1 MNLRLLIP
9 LRNLWRNRRRTLLGV
24 AIIAL
29 GTMMS
34 FAVLGYVDFS
44 LQNIRQSTID
54 EEGNIQIASPLYWND
69 ETEDYEHLIQPD
81 ALQTLTEI
89 LDKHERVTAYTP
101 QLSVSG
107 LAYIGDGTRVL
118 NMSATRPGNSA
129 LDVNDLVTRGEG
141 LEAGDGGSVLIG
153 ETLAENLGLT
163 PGDAFQV
170 NATTVSGQYNLSP
183 LRVKGIFS
191 LNSEQAE
198 TQVAY
203 VPLSFAQQLLDTGG
217 VDKLIVTTPTIRATD
232 PVMADLQSAIDEA
245 GLDLKARP
253 WYEVSDFYGQIS
265 TFFNA
270 LFGFITLAMFVLVFF
285 MILQVLTLSF
295 LERTREVGTIRAIGT
310 HRSQVLSMF
319 LMESVFL
326 GILGSIAG
334 IGLGFVVG
342 GGFNSLG
349 IGWTPP
355 GAVEAVP
362 VRLELTLANAWLPAL
377 LTTVATIIS
386 SFYPSIH
393 SARVQIVEALR
404 IG

>member
-44 LQNIRQSTID
+44 LINIRQSTID
-54 EEGNIQIASPLYWND
+54 EVGNIQIASPLFWNE
-69 ETEDYEHLIQPD
+69 ETEDYQHLIQPD
-81 ALQTLTEI
+81 AQETLTEI
-89 LDKHERVTAYTP
+89 LEQHEGVTAYTP
-101 QLSVSG
+101 QLSASG
-107 LAYIGDGTRVL
+107 LGYIGNGTRVL
-118 NMSATRPGNSA
+118 NMTATWPGNSA
-129 LDVNDLVTRGEG
+129 VDVNDLVTRGQG
-141 LEAGDGGSVLIG
+141 LEAGDGGAVLIG
-153 ETLAENLGLT
+153 ETLADNLGLA

-170 NATTVSGQYNLSP
+170 TASTVSGQYNLSP

-191 LNSEQAE
+191 LNNEQAE

-217 VDKLIVTTPTIRATD
+217 VEKIILTTPSIEATD
-232 PVMADLQSAIDEA
+232 PVMADLQRAMDEA
-245 GLDLKARP
+245 GLDLQARP

-270 LFGFITLAMFVLVFF
+270 LFGFITLAMLVLVFF

-310 HRSQVLSMF
+310 HRKQVLGMF
-319 LMESVFL
+319 FMESVFL
-326 GILGSIAG
+326 GVLGSLAG
-334 IGLGFVVG
+334 IALGLVVG

-355 GAVEAVP
+355 GAVEPVP

-377 LTTVATIIS
+377 LTTLATIIS
-386 SFYPSIH
+386 SVYPSMH
-393 SARVQIVEALR
+393 SARVEIVEALR
-404 IG
+404 VT